1 MHRDHP
7 WEYRRG
13 PFQRDTF
20 LLRRSG
26 KINDE
31 EFNDEE
37 SADVIFEVG
46 SGITNGPGTSKKS
59 KATTTFHA
67 HRFVLLGASTL
78 AEMCKPLTTTS
89 V

>member
-37 SADVIFEVG
+37 SARKKQEVRLRVRRRR
-46 SGITNGPGTSKKS
+46 
-59 KATTTFHA
+59 TF
-67 HRFVLLGASTL
+67 RREQIGNNKVTMKEELTL
-78 AEMCKPLTTTS
+78 
-89 V
+89 